1 MSVSD
6 VFKGQSG
13 VSVIG
18 RVESGC
24 IIKEDRLLCSPI
36 NEVSSSDK
44 FVFLTSRFIMTERFY
59 CTMFIE
65 SLVNIKSSFLNTKKN
80 GIPKTHIYFKNNHT

>member
-44 FVFLTSRFIMTERFY
+44 FVFLTSRFIMTARFY

-65 SLVNIKSSFLNTKKN
+65 SLVNKDIKASILNNKKIF
-80 GIPKTHIYFKNNHT
+80 GIPKNNHT

>member
-36 NEVSSSDK
+36 NEVRSSDK
-44 FVFLTSRFIMTERFY
+44 FVFLTSRFIMTARFY
-59 CTMFIE
+59 CNMFIE
-65 SLVNIKSSFLNTKKN
+65 SLVNIKASFLNTKKIWN
-80 GIPKTHIYFKNNHT
+80 PKNTYIF